1 MYVNCKMVKK
11 SSRSSSPGPK
21 KQKQNKKDKLRAKK
35 KARETLLFG
44 KDFKVGMRY
53 VNCSIGFLLLNGL
66 LNRSGTI
73 EASPLQMRNLP
84 KQHMWSYIYY
94 LQYHNRNI
102 APFSEIGT
110 KTQVSK
116 SMLAKLVLIDY
127 PNGAQNIKKED
138 LLNWINQ
145 QVQSNKLSIPV
156 LTNISQQ
163 QEFVNAA
170 LEEPPAAAEETL
182 AAVEEPSVFEENTPT
197 VVEEPPLI
205 EEEPPAVVEEEPPAV
220 VEEEPLAIVEDK
232 NNEVSTSLPDLES
245 LKINTSTPE
254 ITEDGNLKLNATFTT
269 ESKVDAEGQKA
280 ATAVGGK
287 RSKKAP
293 SSKKSPSSKKAPSS
307 SKKAP
312 SSSKKAPSSSKKA
325 PASQPVVAKA
335 PAPQKKASSKKA
347 SASKS
352 KPSSSSSKKH

>member
-205 EEEPPAVVEEEPPAV
+205 EEEPPAVVEEEP
-220 VEEEPLAIVEDK
+220 LAIVEDK

-312 SSSKKAPSSSKKA
+312 
-325 PASQPVVAKA
+325 ASQPVVAKA